1 MFSLSKAQEPLEVDG
16 YRIRVKRHSLWGYVG
31 KITVNP
37 TIEHVKIVAIREA
50 TSRELVPQSSSSWEE
65 AVRVE
70 LTSHQWNMKGIGVGP
85 YNVCGMAGCSRV
97 G

>member
-50 TSRELVPQSSSSWEE
+50 TSRELVPQSSSSSGTDISPMEYE
-65 AVRVE
+65 GNR
-70 LTSHQWNMKGIGVGP
+70 
-85 YNVCGMAGCSRV
+85 SRSL
-97 G
+97 